1 MPTPP
6 QTEVLLAQ
14 EEPLVL
20 EDNSVA
26 QTLYGENDRFLRAI
40 EAEIGVEIQARG
52 NRVRVSGDKLERKVA
67 QRVLRDLYDMVA
79 AGITIDESD
88 IRQLARMARSG
99 ASPAARA
106 IFDGHAVEVG
116 RHKRIVPRTEN
127 QRKYMGTIL
136 DADLTFGIGP
146 AGTGK
151 TYLAMA
157 MAVSALRLRQVARII
172 LTRPAVEAGEKLGYL
187 PGTLYEKVDPYLRP
201 LQDALHDMLDADEVA
216 RRMERGT
223 IEVAP
228 LAFMRGRTLNDAF
241 IILDEA
247 QNTTTEQMR
256 MFLTRLGFDSKAV
269 VNGDTTQTDL
279 PRGVESGLIG
289 AHRLLSDVPGIAF
302 VQFSEKDVVRHP
314 LVQEIIRA
322 YERNEAGS

>member
-157 MAVSALRLRQVARII
+157 MAVSALRQRQVARII

-289 AHRLLSDVPGIAF
+289 ARRLLSDVPGIAF

>member
-116 RHKRIVPRTEN
+116 RRKRIVPRTEN

-157 MAVSALRLRQVARII
+157 MAVSALRQRQVARII

-216 RRMERGT
+216 RRMDRGT

-289 AHRLLSDVPGIAF
+289 AHRLLSDIPGIAF
-302 VQFSEKDVVRHP
+302 VHFSEKDVVRHP

-322 YERNEAGS
+322 YERPEAGS